1 MNGGSQQL
9 QLSSER
15 FARNGN
21 VLDDGGNDPDAQ
33 PKPVLEAFVFGRFRI
48 VPYARLLEHNGLPV
62 PLSSRAFD
70 LLCLLID
77 RAGEVVSKAELIAKA
92 WPDVTVEESSLRF
105 HITMLRRA
113 LGDGRGGERYV
124 VNVPGRGYCFV
135 SWVCREGS
143 ALRPTNG
150 DRAPGSSHSVRAEL
164 QLAAL

>member
-15 FARNGN
+15 FGRNGN
-21 VLDDGGNDPDAQ
+21 VLDDGGNNPDAQ
-33 PKPVLEAFVFGRFRI
+33 PEPVLDTFVFGRFRI
-48 VPYARLLEHNGLPV
+48 VPYARLLEDNGSRV

-77 RAGEVVSKAELIAKA
+77 RAGEVVSKAELIARA

-135 SWVCREGS
+135 TWVGREKA
-143 ALRPTNG
+143 ALRPNNG
-150 DRAPGSSHSVRAEL
+150 DRTPGTPHLVRAEL
-164 QLAAL
+164 QLAVL